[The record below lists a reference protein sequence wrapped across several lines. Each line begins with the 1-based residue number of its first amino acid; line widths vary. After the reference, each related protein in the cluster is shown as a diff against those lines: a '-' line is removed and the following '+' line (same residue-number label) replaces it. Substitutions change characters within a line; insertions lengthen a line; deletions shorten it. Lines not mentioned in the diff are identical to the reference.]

1 MSVAWIIRN
10 IFFIALFLHCTT
22 GYNLSDDSTKRHLQD
37 VLPRGMAWHNY
48 LEINSYQLESGL
60 ITSNE
65 LFAEFNKSERS
76 TDAVLSKIQPEQTS
90 WSLAMK
96 KLEIYNQEK
105 SHKVGKRN
113 LVLYHIDDLRLGDSV
128 MEVALNNLRVFVT
141 SIYHHTESS
150 EQSAF
155 YIFNCPTTSSSL
167 ISGMI
172 PDHMPNVATV
182 SWTFTGSSMNSFL
195 QTLRA
200 LKTETITSVDA
211 VFSLGTGVRGPLS
224 HVQGGSWISEF
235 RKRLDVPMVGLVG
248 TMISCE
254 EGLHV
259 QTHAFAMRTSL
270 VLQVLLELKRYY
282 LSAQDSPLEHHFKH
296 RLTHAVRELN
306 FLVASLHHSQADAS
320 SFFNPEQC
328 QDTGSKEVAQ
338 EEVQS
343 CAQNPQEVLFLRW
356 NGESLGAKGFLCGKA
371 IAMSTTV
378 RAEIDSLTQIIA
390 QIPLKSG
397 EKLPKV
403 LQPRLPE
410 RVLGGV
416 LSELYAEY
424 DSEHARELAAMAAL
438 RNSSVSGIA
447 GGGSPAPGLAEVD
460 DFAQVDSVPLV
471 PDSKVCFLV
480 RTAAMHDPAYV
491 STKTGKVKYVEMD
504 LEVLAKCK
512 CLIRFL
518 NITFVFL
525 MCVSCV

>member
-1 MSVAWIIRN
+1 M
-10 IFFIALFLHCTT
+10 
-22 GYNLSDDSTKRHLQD
+22 
-37 VLPRGMAWHNY
+37 
-48 LEINSYQLESGL
+48 
-60 ITSNE
+60 
-65 LFAEFNKSERS
+65 
-76 TDAVLSKIQPEQTS
+76 
-90 WSLAMK
+90 
-96 KLEIYNQEK
+96 
-105 SHKVGKRN
+105 
-113 LVLYHIDDLRLGDSV
+113 
-128 MEVALNNLRVFVT
+128 
-141 SIYHHTESS
+141 
-150 EQSAF
+150 
-155 YIFNCPTTSSSL
+155 
-167 ISGMI
+167 
-172 PDHMPNVATV
+172 
-182 SWTFTGSSMNSFL
+182 
-195 QTLRA
+195 
-200 LKTETITSVDA
+200 
-211 VFSLGTGVRGPLS
+211 
-224 HVQGGSWISEF
+224 
-235 RKRLDVPMVGLVG
+235 
-248 TMISCE
+248 
-254 EGLHV
+254 
-259 QTHAFAMRTSL
+259 
-270 VLQVLLELKRYY
+270 
-282 LSAQDSPLEHHFKH
+282 
-296 RLTHAVRELN
+296 
-306 FLVASLHHSQADAS
+306 
-320 SFFNPEQC
+320 
-328 QDTGSKEVAQ
+328 
-338 EEVQS
+338 
-343 CAQNPQEVLFLRW
+343 LFLRW

-447 GGGSPAPGLAEVD
+447 GGGSPAPGLTEVD